1 MDPGKDSSLARALQ
15 PISVTPL
22 SSIIIAELTDKNM
35 SDDMHS
41 SIYIYVYIFC
51 VVIFQTHFSVE
62 EQGLLKSQTEKC

>member
-41 SIYIYVYIFC
+41 SIYIYIFLC
-51 VVIFQTHFSVE
+51 VVIFQTYFSVE

>member
-41 SIYIYVYIFC
+41 SIYIYFFLC